1 MRRPPRQEQKL
12 CACVRLCWR
21 RGEGAEKKC
30 VSKGACVT
38 PSAVKKLLRFSMSP
52 LTIKKFGLFFCA
64 STFPVGK
71 ICAKTEKRSVLHF

>member
-1 MRRPPRQEQKL
+1 MPSDDPKYITITIYD
-12 CACVRLCWR
+12 
-21 RGEGAEKKC
+21 GKINGKEKRI
-30 VSKGACVT
+30 CVT

-71 ICAKTEKRSVLHF
+71 ICAKTEKRSILHF